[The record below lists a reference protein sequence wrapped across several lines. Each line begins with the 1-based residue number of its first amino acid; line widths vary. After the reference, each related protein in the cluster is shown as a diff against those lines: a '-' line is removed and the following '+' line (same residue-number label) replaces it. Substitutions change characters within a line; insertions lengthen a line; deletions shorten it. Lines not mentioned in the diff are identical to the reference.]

1 MDLPRMLGRL
11 WRSCSEI
18 YRTVCALIQPH
29 LAPLIQ
35 PHLAPLIQ
43 PHLAQPQ
50 HLAPPLLQLLRFPL
64 WQLPLPLLRVGLLPF

>member
-18 YRTVCALIQPH
+18 CRSVCALIQPH
-29 LAPLIQ
+29 LGALLIQ
-35 PHLAPLIQ
+35 PHLGQ
-43 PHLAQPQ
+43 
-50 HLAPPLLQLLRFPL
+50 PLLQLLRFPL

>member
-18 YRTVCALIQPH
+18 YRTVCA
-29 LAPLIQ
+29 LIQ